1 MACAVSTDG
10 FDPAG
15 SYRLAPSISLRP
27 EPFGALVYDFTTRRR
42 SFLKTK
48 QLVAVVQGLA
58 EQPDAAAALV
68 AAGVA
73 ETERPSYVKALAG
86 LLQAGTIVP
95 RPAGADEQDHR

>member
-27 EPFGALVYDFTTRRR
+27 EPFGALVYDFTTRRL

-58 EQPDAAAALV
+58 EHPSAAAAV
-68 AAGVA
+68 AAAGVA
-73 ETERPSYVKALAG
+73 DAEHPRYLSALAD
-86 LLQAGTIVP
+86 LLEAGTITP
-95 RPAGADEQDHR
+95 RPAGPDEQDHR